1 MLFLQIIL
9 IVIAVILVLT
19 LSVSYVCFRRVFLSH
34 KRKTDADEIDLPT
47 GEVYRAYRGQLE
59 AWIKQ
64 VRGMP
69 HTDVSI
75 TSFDGLKLCGKY
87 YEYEKGAPIEL
98 MLHGYKGNLERDMSG
113 GVIRAAA
120 LGRSALIINHRASGN
135 SEGKV
140 ITFGVKES
148 RDCLAWIDFIINN
161 IDKDAKIILTGISM
175 GAATVMSLSDRVL
188 PKNVVGILADC
199 GYTTTEAII
208 KKVVE
213 DMKLPSGVLMPFIK
227 LGARIFGRFK
237 VDEVSPLSALKN
249 SKYPV
254 IFLHGDGDDY
264 VPFQMSVENYEA
276 CVSEKKLVI
285 IEGAG
290 HGLAFP
296 CNPEKY
302 YAELKEFFDPILN
315 DKGEQ

>member
-9 IVIAVILVLT
+9 LVIAVILVLT

-34 KRKTDADEIDLPT
+34 KRKTDTDEIDLPT
-47 GEVYRAYRGQLE
+47 GEVYQAYRGQLE

-64 VRGMP
+64 VRAMP

-135 SEGKV
+135 SEGRV

-175 GAATVMSLSDRVL
+175 GAATVMSLSDREL

-254 IFLHGDGDDY
+254 IFLHGDSDDY

-315 DKGEQ
+315 DKGE

>member
-9 IVIAVILVLT
+9 LVIAVILVLT

-34 KRKTDADEIDLPT
+34 KRKTDTDEIDLPT
-47 GEVYRAYRGQLE
+47 GEVYQAYRGQLE

-64 VRGMP
+64 VRAMP

-135 SEGKV
+135 SEGRV

-254 IFLHGDGDDY
+254 IFLHGDSDDY

-315 DKGEQ
+315 DKGE

>member
-9 IVIAVILVLT
+9 IVLPVILALT
-19 LSVSYVCFRRVFLSH
+19 LSVSYICFRRVFLSH
-34 KRKTDADEIDLPT
+34 KRKKDTGEIDLPT
-47 GEVYRAYRGQLE
+47 GKVYEAYREQLTS
-59 AWIKQ
+59 WVKQ
-64 VRGMP
+64 VRSMP

-87 YEYEKGAPIEL
+87 FEYKKGAPIEL

-120 LGRSALIINHRASGN
+120 LGRSALVINHRASGN

-175 GAATVMSLSDRVL
+175 GAATVMSLSDRDL

-227 LGARIFGRFK
+227 LGARIFGGFR

-254 IFLHGDGDDY
+254 IFLHGDSDDY
-264 VPFQMSVENYEA
+264 VPFQMSVENYKA
-276 CVSEKKLVI
+276 CVSKKKLVI

-296 CNPEKY
+296 CDPEKY
-302 YAELKEFFDPILN
+302 YAALKEFFDPLLE
-315 DKGEQ
+315 D

>member
-34 KRKTDADEIDLPT
+34 RRKTDTEEIDLPT
-47 GEVYRAYRGQLE
+47 GEVYQAYRGQLE

-64 VRGMP
+64 VRAMP

-98 MLHGYKGNLERDMSG
+98 MLYGYKGNLERDMSG

-175 GAATVMSLSDRVL
+175 GAATVMSLSDREL

-213 DMKLPSGVLMPFIK
+213 DMKLPSGILMPFIK

-254 IFLHGDGDDY
+254 IFLHGDSDDY

-315 DKGEQ
+315 DKGE

>member
-9 IVIAVILVLT
+9 LVIAVILVLT

-34 KRKTDADEIDLPT
+34 KRKTDTDEIDLPT
-47 GEVYRAYRGQLE
+47 GEVYQAYRGQLE

-64 VRGMP
+64 VRVMP

-254 IFLHGDGDDY
+254 IFLHGDSDDY

-315 DKGEQ
+315 DKGE

>member
-9 IVIAVILVLT
+9 LVIAVILVLT

-34 KRKTDADEIDLPT
+34 KRKTDTDEIDLPT
-47 GEVYRAYRGQLE
+47 GEVYQAYRGQLE

-69 HTDVSI
+69 HIDVSI

-175 GAATVMSLSDRVL
+175 GAATVMSLSDREL

-254 IFLHGDGDDY
+254 IFLHGDSDDY

-315 DKGEQ
+315 DKGE